1 MVDERDRP
9 PNRADSTQRWHPHLS
24 RAAMWLVGAVL
35 TAAIGLIVP
44 AFLTDWLSNGDEQES
59 GRRAQESSP
68 TPAKPAIPSPNSS
81 ARSASGCIW
90 WRRTAAPQGRPRHS
104 ASRERVTEVAPNAR

>member
-9 PNRADSTQRWHPHLS
+9 PNRADSTQRWRPHLS

-81 ARSASGCIW
+81 ARSASGCRHASHRAAW
-90 WRRTAAPQGRPRHS
+90 SRTVARARNASGSS
-104 ASRERVTEVAPNAR
+104 AVPH